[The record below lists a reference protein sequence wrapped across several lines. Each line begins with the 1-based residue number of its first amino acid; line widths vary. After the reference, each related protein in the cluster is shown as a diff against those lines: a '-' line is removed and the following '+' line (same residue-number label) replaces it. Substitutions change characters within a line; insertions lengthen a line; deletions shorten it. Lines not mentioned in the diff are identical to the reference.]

1 MATRT
6 ATQSQGRSGG
16 NFGAGVPSNSVDVGV
31 HAVARMAR
39 EDTRWFVVG
48 VVTLSIVLFLA
59 LPVSMLVV
67 VDYMKLRSEMQ
78 YEIRQIRKLK
88 QELKGKNEK
97 ATADKPVS
105 DAGGL

>member
-1 MATRT
+1 MATRIT
-6 ATQSQGRSGG
+6 AQSQGRQGG
-16 NFGAGVPSNSVDVGV
+16 GVGSSSSASSVDVGV

-39 EDTRWFVVG
+39 EDTKWFVVG

-78 YEIRQIRKLK
+78 YEIRQLKKLK
-88 QELKGKNEK
+88 KELKDTNEK
-97 ATADKPVS
+97 ATADKPTS
-105 DAGGL
+105 DAGGV

>member
-1 MATRT
+1 
-6 ATQSQGRSGG
+6 
-16 NFGAGVPSNSVDVGV
+16 VDVGV

-67 VDYMKLRSEMQ
+67 VDYMKLRAEMQ
-78 YEIRQIRKLK
+78 HEIRQVRKLK

-97 ATADKPVS
+97 ATADKPVA
-105 DAGGL
+105 DGGM

>member
-6 ATQSQGRSGG
+6 PTQSQGRSGG
-16 NFGAGVPSNSVDVGV
+16 GVGSGLSSGSVDVGV

-67 VDYMKLRSEMQ
+67 IDYMKLRAEIQ
-78 YEIRQIRKLK
+78 HEIRQVRKLE

-97 ATADKPVS
+97 AVADKPVADS
-105 DAGGL
+105 GM